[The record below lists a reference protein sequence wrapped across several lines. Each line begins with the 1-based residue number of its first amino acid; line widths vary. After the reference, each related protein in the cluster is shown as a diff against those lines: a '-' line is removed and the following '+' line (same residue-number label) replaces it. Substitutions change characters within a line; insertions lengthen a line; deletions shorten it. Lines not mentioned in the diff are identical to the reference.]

1 MRINRTGAS
10 RIVFELKTVVV
21 KIPNFTYSWQNFLC
35 GILAN
40 IREGQTWRYNNTYD
54 QLECDSRLLC
64 PVLFTSWG
72 GWFLIMQ
79 KADKVL
85 SFDEFEALPEVEL
98 AEHLRTFPGDDTG
111 PNYGLLNGRLVK
123 IDYGNLN

>member
-10 RIVFELKTVVV
+10 RIVIELKTIVV

-40 IREGQTWRYNNTYD
+40 IREGQTWRYNLFEHPEIT
-54 QLECDSRLLC
+54 SKLLC

-72 GWFLIMQ
+72 GWFLIM
-79 KADKVL
+79 KKVDKVL
-85 SFDEFEALPEVEL
+85 THDEFWEL
-98 AEHLRTFPGDDTG
+98 DENELKEHLNFFEGDDSG
-111 PNYGLLNGRLVK
+111 PNYGRINGRLVK
-123 IDYGNLN
+123 IDYGN